1 MEGTILFME
10 IEYIRQFALLARDCH
25 FQSAADKLFISQS
38 TLSKHIAV
46 LEKELGQ
53 RLFHRTTRQVELTDF
68 GRDFLSYAEKIIGV
82 MNDCETNLIAK
93 YRKAG
98 PGLHVGVSPFVS
110 VSRLME
116 GKMACQETVP
126 QIETM
131 VFTET
136 SSEQL
141 RNGLKTGR
149 FQLAIDGVGPMWEDP
164 DFAAVPYMQDHL
176 CVLIGRTHP
185 LAQKETVSLHELE
198 RLPYIHLYTETDAS
212 PFLSEPVL
220 VTDTVPQT
228 LRAVA
233 DGQGCTILP
242 YARVKKHLPGTVVA
256 LRLVPSPD
264 LKFNAYY
271 LRHVQR
277 SETMSALLKY
287 FVKNESDKKAPV

>member
-1 MEGTILFME
+1 MD
-10 IEYIRQFALLARDCH
+10 IEYIRQFALLAKDCH
-25 FQSAADKLFISQS
+25 FQSAADKLFINQS

-53 RLFHRTTRQVELTDF
+53 KLFHRTTRQVELTDF
-68 GRDFLSYAEKIIGV
+68 GRDFLPYAEKIIGV
-82 MNDCETNLIAK
+82 MNDCETNILAK
-93 YRKAG
+93 YKKTG
-98 PGLHVGVSPFVS
+98 PSLHVGVSPFVS

-116 GKMACQETVP
+116 GKMACLETAP
-126 QIETM
+126 EIETM
-131 VFTET
+131 IFTET

-141 RNGLKTGR
+141 RSGLKSGR
-149 FQLAIDGVGPMWEDP
+149 FQLAIDGIGPMWEEP
-164 DFAAVPYMQDHL
+164 DFAAVPYMQDQL
-176 CVLIGRTHP
+176 CVLIGKTHP
-185 LAQKETVSLHELE
+185 MAQKKTVSLHELE

-242 YARVKKHLPGTVVA
+242 YARVKKHLPENVIA
-256 LRLVPSPD
+256 LRLVPSPA
-264 LKFNAYY
+264 LQFNAYY

-277 SETMSALLKY
+277 SEAMNALLKY
-287 FVKNESDKKAPV
+287 FVKKESIRKAPV

>member
-1 MEGTILFME
+1 MILFMD
-10 IEYIRQFALLARDCH
+10 IEYIKQFALLAKDCH
-25 FQSAADKLFISQS
+25 FQSAADKLFINQS
-38 TLSKHIAV
+38 TLSKHIAA
-46 LEKELGQ
+46 LEKEFGQ

-68 GRDFLSYAEKIIGV
+68 GRDFLPYAEKIIGV
-82 MNDCETNLIAK
+82 FNDCETNLIAK
-93 YRKAG
+93 YKKAG
-98 PGLHVGVSPFVS
+98 PSLHVGVSPFVS

-116 GKMACQETVP
+116 GKMACLETVP
-126 QIETM
+126 PIETM

-141 RNGLKTGR
+141 RNGLKSGR
-149 FQLAIDGVGPMWEDP
+149 FQLAIDGVGPMWEDS

-176 CVLIGRTHP
+176 CVLISKTHP
-185 LAQKETVSLHELE
+185 LAQRETVSLHELE
-198 RLPYIHLYTETDAS
+198 PLPYIHLYTETDAS

-242 YARVKKHLPGTVVA
+242 YARVKKHLPENVIA

-264 LKFNAYY
+264 LQFNAYY
-271 LRHVQR
+271 LRYAQR
-277 SETMSALLKY
+277 SEPMNALLKY
-287 FVKNESDKKAPV
+287 FVKIESIKEAPV

>member
-1 MEGTILFME
+1 MILFMD
-10 IEYIRQFALLARDCH
+10 IEYIRQFALLAKDCH
-25 FQSAADKLFISQS
+25 FQSAADKLFINQS

-53 RLFHRTTRQVELTDF
+53 KLFHRTTRQVELTDF
-68 GRDFLSYAEKIIGV
+68 GRDFLPYAEKIIGV
-82 MNDCETNLIAK
+82 MNDCETYLIAK
-93 YRKAG
+93 YKKAV
-98 PGLHVGVSPFVS
+98 PSLHVGVSPFVS

-116 GKMACQETVP
+116 GKMACLETAP
-126 QIETM
+126 EIESM
-131 VFTET
+131 IFTET

-141 RNGLKTGR
+141 RSGLKSGR
-149 FQLAIDGVGPMWEDP
+149 FQLAIDGVGPLWEDM
-164 DFAAVPYMQDHL
+164 DFAAVPYMQDQL
-176 CVLIGRTHP
+176 CVLIGKTHP
-185 LAQKETVSLHELE
+185 LAQKKTVSLHELE

-242 YARVKKHLPGTVVA
+242 YARVKKHLPENVIA

-264 LKFNAYY
+264 LQFNAYY

-277 SETMSALLKY
+277 SEAMNALLKY
-287 FVKNESDKKAPV
+287 FVKKNP